1 MTQTD
6 QYVTR
11 DELAARMAEQEL
23 RMAARFAQLELRI
36 AESENRLAQRM
47 NDLALTQLRYIQGLY
62 AAVIVGVAILVAAKV
77 FG

>member
-1 MTQTD
+1 MRGQGYLMTDTE

-11 DELAARMAEQEL
+11 DELAVRLAE
-23 RMAARFAQLELRI
+23 LELRLVERMD
-36 AESENRLAQRM
+36 AMENRLSPRM
-47 NDLALTQLRYIQGLY
+47 SDLALTQLRYIQGLY

>member
-1 MTQTD
+1 MTDTE

-11 DELAARMAEQEL
+11 DELAARLTELDL
-23 RMAARFAQLELRI
+23 RMATRFAQLEQRISDSELR
-36 AESENRLAQRM
+36 LTQRM

-62 AAVIVGVAILVAAKV
+62 AALILGVAILVAAKV

>member
-1 MTQTD
+1 MTDTD

-11 DELAARMAEQEL
+11 DELAARLAEQEL
-23 RMAARFAQLELRI
+23 RMTLHFNQLEQRI
-36 AESENRLAQRM
+36 SESELRLSQRM

-62 AAVIVGVAILVAAKV
+62 AALILGVAILVAAKV

>member
-1 MTQTD
+1 MTDTER
-6 QYVTR
+6 YVTR
-11 DELAARMAEQEL
+11 DELAARLAEMDLRMTERFAALEHHIDQVEL
-23 RMAARFAQLELRI
+23 RMT
-36 AESENRLAQRM
+36 QRM

>member
-1 MTQTD
+1 MTDTE

-11 DELAARMAEQEL
+11 DELAVHLAE
-23 RMAARFAQLELRI
+23 LELRLVERI
-36 AESENRLAQRM
+36 NQMELRLTQRM